1 MKRWFSE
8 SQTATIDSLTTH
20 DYFNRFHTFAK
31 AKVIIGS
38 KIWKKKK
45 EKKISVNMQLKI
57 YAWEPLT
64 L

>member
-31 AKVIIGS
+31 AKVITGS
-38 KIWKKKK
+38 KI
-45 EKKISVNMQLKI
+45 
-57 YAWEPLT
+57 
-64 L
+64 